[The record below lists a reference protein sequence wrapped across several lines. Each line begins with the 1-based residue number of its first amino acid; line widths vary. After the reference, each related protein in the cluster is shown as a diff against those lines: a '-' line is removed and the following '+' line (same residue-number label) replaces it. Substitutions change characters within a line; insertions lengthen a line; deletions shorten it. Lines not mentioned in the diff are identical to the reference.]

1 MEEAKSYY
9 NIVTAIWKLFKAS
22 LPIVQDITDDYDP
35 RLYRIEEDFKQI
47 VKEAPES
54 MKDYA
59 DSMMRLH
66 VKTLEDMWRYR

>member
-1 MEEAKSYY
+1 MTKML
-9 NIVTAIWKLFKAS
+9 KLMKEN

-66 VKTLEDMWRYR
+66 MKAPEDMWRWKK